1 MDWLIA
7 GALIHS
13 FFVVGLSAVVIVRY
27 LISPR
32 RWHIVGMGFSYV
44 ILTLNNVYS
53 MSVVELYPPGSLRFN
68 TSLLAWIVGDVCLLL
83 LMGRASSVLDRY
95 RKHWKP

>member
-1 MDWLIA
+1 MDWLVV
-7 GALIHS
+7 GALIHA
-13 FFVVGLSAVVIVRY
+13 FFVIGLTAVAVMRY

-32 RWHIVGMGFSYV
+32 RWHIVGMGVSYV

-53 MSVVELYPPGSLRFN
+53 VSVGFYAPGSLRFN
-68 TSLLAWIVGDVCLLL
+68 TSLLAWVVGDVYLLL
-83 LMGRASSVLDRY
+83 LLGRARSALDKY